1 MSRLS
6 LTLQLAAVLMAFCPG
21 AVGHESTPDPLPPAD
36 GFEFVPDLDV
46 PHVWSDGYQVRMDVR
61 YPVDEPFPGGW
72 PLIVLVHGGGGSKEV
87 VAGAAEQLARQGY
100 ITVGYDVRGQGVSAT
115 ANPPSLQHDFTG
127 LRELIDLFECMEA
140 VEALYPDLVDFD
152 RIGVTG
158 YSQGGGHSWYAAQHS
173 GRLPPPNPWRSS
185 AFPLVSAVVVK
196 DSGGGI
202 GSADDYF
209 APKRVE
215 KAFDPTDI
223 LYQPAVTAALQTLVL
238 AEDYAGFA
246 AAVSAP
252 GMDGAVLQ
260 PLVTVP
266 VFAHASFDDKRVN
279 PGSVLASWML
289 LPEATPRRFQL
300 GTGGHGSPTNARDR
314 TLYAQ
319 NRKLWFDRFLK
330 DDQNGVDSGPSIFS
344 QVTPDDLVAY
354 LDLDALWDF
363 REHDAIPAAD
373 AEMQRSYLD
382 ASGSLENAPAPGA
395 TAAVLDH
402 VVPAGVD
409 IALYTSLLPSA
420 DALQLMIPLD
430 TLRYDSPPL
439 AQDTHME
446 GMAAVELAV
455 DTAAAD
461 YQIHAVLLDVDPAG
475 NERFVCS
482 GSANVLGQSGPNQV
496 SITPYLQSYVFRA
509 GHRVRLQ
516 LENLAIHRP
525 PTGSASELKRV
536 PYFSSSSI
544 DVVQGGVT
552 ASFLELPLLPHGGP
566 TLSTYPPAQSVEQPA
581 DQLLTIHSH
590 SGFAGATY
598 LLLPGLSGTVPGTEI
613 AGAQVPIQIDELTL
627 AVIANPGMAPFV
639 QALGTLDATGSAHP
653 GVKLAD
659 LPLPSD
665 LAGLELSMSAV
676 IAGGGQV
683 ATNAVTVPFT
693 P

>member
-6 LTLQLAAVLMAFCPG
+6 FTLWLVAALMAFRP
-21 AVGHESTPDPLPPAD
+21 AALAHESTPDPLPPVE
-36 GFEFVPDLDV
+36 GFEIVPDLDV
-46 PHVWSDGYQVRMDVR
+46 PHVWSDGYQVLMDVR
-61 YPVDEPFPGGW
+61 YPVDAPFSGGW

-87 VAGAAEQLARQGY
+87 VAGAAEQLASHGY
-100 ITVGYDVRGQGVSAT
+100 ITVGYDVRGQGTSALG
-115 ANPPSLQHDFTG
+115 NPPSLQHDFTG

-140 VEALYPDLVDFD
+140 IEARYPDLVDFE

-173 GRLPPPNPWRSS
+173 GRLPPPNPWRTA

-215 KAFDPTDI
+215 KAFSPAGI

-260 PLVTVP
+260 PQVTVP

-279 PGSVLASWML
+279 PGSVFASWML
-289 LPEATPRRFQL
+289 LPEATPKRFQL

-314 TLYAQ
+314 TLYAE
-319 NRKLWFDRFLK
+319 NRRLWFDRFLK
-330 DDQNGVDSGPSIFS
+330 GDQNGVDSGPPIFS

-363 REHDAIPAAD
+363 REHDTIPSID
-373 AEMQRSYLD
+373 AVMQRSYLD
-382 ASGSLENAPAPGA
+382 ASGSLESAPAPGA
-395 TAAVLDH
+395 TDAALGH

-420 DALQLMIPLD
+420 DALQLMIPLS

-439 AQDTHME
+439 GEDTHME
-446 GMAAVELAV
+446 GMAVVELAV

-461 YQIHAVLLDVDPAG
+461 YQIHAVLFDVDPAG

-482 GSANVLGQSGPNQV
+482 GSTSVLGRSGPNQV
-496 SITPYLQSYVFRA
+496 SITPYLQSYVFRV
-509 GHRVRLQ
+509 GHRIRLQ

-525 PTGSASELKRV
+525 PTGAASELKRV
-536 PYFSSSSI
+536 PYFTSSSV

-552 ASFLELPLLPHGGP
+552 ASFLDLPLLAHGGP
-566 TLSTYPPAQSVEQPA
+566 TLSTYPPIQSVEQPA

-598 LLLPGLSGTVPGTEI
+598 LLLPGLSGTTPGAGI
-613 AGAQVPIQIDELTL
+613 AGAQVPIKIDELTL
-627 AVIANPGMAPFV
+627 AVLANPGMAPFV

-653 GVKLAD
+653 GVALAG

-665 LAGLELSMSAV
+665 LAGLELSMSALIV
-676 IAGGGQV
+676 AGGHA